1 MLSQCPP
8 AQYPKLENLIG
19 TQGEKP
25 RQPEQID
32 PSESAANARAWGA
45 WLRAG
50 QKRAAKNMK
59 VSSSTAD
66 G

>member
-19 TQGEKP
+19 GAGEKP
-25 RQPEQID
+25 KPAETFT
-32 PSESAANARAWGA
+32 PAESAANARAWGA

-50 QKRAAKNMK
+50 ERRASKQKG
-59 VSSSTAD
+59 SS
-66 G
+66 